1 MPAWRPVL
9 RAAYFLI
16 DCLSIGSPMSHP
28 DPVSRTWPVVA
39 ALVGVAGETV
49 AIAAST
55 PGTARWNEVAVA
67 AVVVAY
73 AAVGLL
79 ILSRRP
85 GHVIGRTAVAIAAVW
100 GVGQALVA
108 VSYRLLVDNPDDR
121 VAALGSV
128 VGGLLRGLPWFV
140 AVLWLPVRF
149 PDGAPPTTRLRRVAE
164 RLALVV
170 MAVATA
176 VTLLS
181 PNLNDLRVDDIRNPI
196 GLPEAWRGV
205 TDALAGLL
213 LLLAT
218 VSIGLAVACLVQRY
232 RTGGALTR
240 QQTVVFGVAFV
251 PPVAALAASATD
263 SAGPWLFAVATI
275 PLPVAIGVACLQN
288 RLYDL
293 DLVLNQSLTYG
304 ALWLV
309 IAAMYALTV
318 GGVGAMLQQR
328 GADWLPWVAAGVVA
342 VSFAPVRD
350 ALQRGANKLTYG
362 SWSQPGEVL
371 AATGRR
377 LSDATD
383 VPGLLHT
390 LTEELGDGL
399 GLGYVEIVDGS
410 GTSLARRG
418 VPDGGVA
425 QIPLQ
430 AYGAPVGT
438 LRWSGRPL
446 RDPTAPA
453 AHRRRRAA
461 RGRRARGRAAAGDPG
476 QPGAAGAR
484 PRGGAETTAAGP
496 ARRPGPGPGRP
507 HAPGGH
513 VAQPARRGGRRG
525 PARLRAGIQST
536 VLDVRRI
543 VEGLRPPSL
552 DELGLAEALAQVA
565 SRLQGDGGPEI
576 RLGVEVGE
584 LPAAVEVAAYRIA
597 QEALTNAVRHAEAR
611 NVALTMV
618 AEGGDVVLRVCD
630 DGCGVVR
637 HREDGVGLSSMRAR
651 RGDRR
656 GARGPG
662 RPGRG
667 TTVTAQ
673 AAAARRGARLIRV
686 LVVDDHPMFREGL
699 AACWRR
705 SPTSRCSPLWAT
717 ATRPSAARSSW
728 RPTWCSW
735 T

>member
-1 MPAWRPVL
+1 
-9 RAAYFLI
+9 
-16 DCLSIGSPMSHP
+16 MSHP
-28 DPVSRTWPVVA
+28 DPVSRRWPVLA
-39 ALVGVAGETV
+39 ALVGVAGESV

-55 PGTARWNEVAVA
+55 GGTARWNEAAVA
-67 AVVVAY
+67 TVVVAY

-79 ILSRRP
+79 ILWRRP
-85 GHVIGRTAVAIAAVW
+85 GHLIGWTAVAIAAVW
-100 GVGQALVA
+100 GVGEALVS
-108 VSYRLLVDNPDDR
+108 VSYRVLVDNPDDR

-128 VGGLLRGLPWFV
+128 VGGLLRALPWLV

-149 PDGAPPTTRLRRVAE
+149 PDGAPPGTRLRRVAE

-170 MAVATA
+170 MVVAAAVA
-176 VTLLS
+176 LLS
-181 PNLNDLRVDDIRNPI
+181 PNLDDLRVDEIRNPI
-196 GLPEAWRGV
+196 GLPQGWQGI
-205 TDALAGLL
+205 TDALAGLM

-218 VSIGLAVACLVQRY
+218 ASIGLAVACLVQRY

-240 QQTVVFGVAFV
+240 QQTMVFGLAFI
-251 PPVAALAASATD
+251 PPVAALAASASD
-263 SAGPWLFAVATI
+263 SAGPWLFAIATI
-275 PLPVAIGVACLQN
+275 PLPAAIGVACLQN

-293 DLVLNQSLTYG
+293 DVVLNQSLTYG

-390 LTEELGDGL
+390 LTGELGDGL

-410 GTSLARRG
+410 GASLARHGETG
-418 VPDGGVA
+418 VGVA
-425 QIPLQ
+425 QLPLQ

-446 RDPTAPA
+446 RESQRRLLTDVA
-453 AHRRRRAA
+453 AQLGAVVH
-461 RGRRARGRAAAGDPG
+461 AAALLQVIRASQERLVLGREEERKRLRRDLHDGLGP
-476 QPGAAGAR
+476 ALAGLTLRVDTLRNR
-484 PRGGAETTAAGP
+484 PGGATDADLLD
-496 ARRPGPGPGRP
+496 
-507 HAPGGH
+507 
-513 VAQPARRGGRRG
+513 
-525 PARLRAGIQST
+525 LRAGIKST

-552 DELGLAEALAQVA
+552 DELGLAEALAQAA
-565 SRLQGDGGPEI
+565 SRLAGEGGPEI

-597 QEALTNAVRHAEAR
+597 QEALTNAARHAGAR
-611 NVALTMV
+611 NVALTMF
-618 AEGGDVVLRVCD
+618 AEGGDVVLRISD
-630 DGCGVVR
+630 DGCGVLR
-637 HREDGVGLSSMRAR
+637 HREDGVGLSSMRERAQEI
-651 RGDRR
+651 G
-656 GARGPG
+656 GELCVSAVPG
-662 RPGRG
+662 EG
-667 TTVTAQ
+667 TTVTA
-673 AAAARRGARLIRV
+673 RLPLPGEV
-686 LVVDDHPMFREGL
+686 
-699 AACWRR
+699 R
-705 SPTSRCSPLWAT
+705 S
-717 ATRPSAARSSW
+717 
-728 RPTWCSW
+728 
-735 T
+735 

>member
-1 MPAWRPVL
+1 
-9 RAAYFLI
+9 
-16 DCLSIGSPMSHP
+16 MSHP
-28 DPVSRTWPVVA
+28 DPVSRTWPILA

-55 PGTARWNEVAVA
+55 PGTARWNEVAIA

-85 GHVIGRTAVAIAAVW
+85 GHLIGRTAVAIAAVW
-100 GVGQALVA
+100 GVGEALVA
-108 VSYRLLVDNPDDR
+108 VSYRVLLDHPDNR
-121 VAALGSV
+121 LAALASVFGS
-128 VGGLLRGLPWFV
+128 LLRGLPWFV

-149 PDGAPPTTRLRRVAE
+149 PDGAPPATRLRRVAE

-170 MAVATA
+170 MALAAA
-176 VTLLS
+176 VTLFS
-181 PNLNDLRVDDIRNPI
+181 PNLSDLRVDDIRNPI
-196 GLPEAWRGV
+196 GLPERWRPV
-205 TDALAGLL
+205 TDSLAGLML
-213 LLLAT
+213 LLGIA
-218 VSIGLAVACLVQRY
+218 SIGLAVACLVQRY

-240 QQTVVFGVAFV
+240 QQTMVFGLAFI

-328 GADWLPWVAAGVVA
+328 GASWLPWVAAGVVA

-383 VPGLLHT
+383 VPGLLQT
-390 LTEELGDGL
+390 LTDELGDGL

-410 GTSLARRG
+410 GASLARRG
-418 VPDGGVA
+418 GPGSVVA

-438 LRWSGRPL
+438 LRWSGGPL
-446 RDPTAPA
+446 RESRRQLLTDVA
-453 AHRRRRAA
+453 AQLGAVVH
-461 RGRRARGRAAAGDPG
+461 AAALLQVIQASQERLVLAREEERKRLRRDLHDGLGPALAGLTLRVDTLRNRLG
-476 QPGAAGAR
+476 GAADADLLD
-484 PRGGAETTAAGP
+484 
-496 ARRPGPGPGRP
+496 
-507 HAPGGH
+507 
-513 VAQPARRGGRRG
+513 
-525 PARLRAGIQST
+525 LRAGIQST

-565 SRLQGDGGPEI
+565 SRLDGDGGPEI
-576 RLGVEVGE
+576 RLGVDVGE

-611 NVALTMV
+611 NVALTMC

-637 HREDGVGLSSMRAR
+637 HRDDGVGLSSMRAR
-651 RGDRR
+651 AQEIGGELGVR
-656 GARGPG
+656 AVPG
-662 RPGRG
+662 KG
-667 TTVTAQ
+667 TTVTA
-673 AAAARRGARLIRV
+673 RL
-686 LVVDDHPMFREGL
+686 
-699 AACWRR
+699 
-705 SPTSRCSPLWAT
+705 PLPGGV
-717 ATRPSAARSSW
+717 PS
-728 RPTWCSW
+728 
-735 T
+735 